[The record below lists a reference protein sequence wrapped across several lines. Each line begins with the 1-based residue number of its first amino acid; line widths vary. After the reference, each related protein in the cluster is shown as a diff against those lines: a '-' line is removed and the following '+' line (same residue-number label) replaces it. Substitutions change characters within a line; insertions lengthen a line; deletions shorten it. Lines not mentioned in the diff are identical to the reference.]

1 MKQNRITT
9 VQDLGVSPHSGKPPV
24 MGSTVELNT
33 VYHEM
38 NVDTMA
44 RMADNSVD
52 LVMTSPPYA
61 DARKATYGGVCAD
74 EYVEWF
80 KPIAKEIYRILKP
93 TGSFILNIGDN
104 TVDGETHLYTFELPI
119 MLKRELGFKFIDP
132 LIWHKKNP
140 APGRFK
146 NRFKDGWEFCFHF
159 TKTLDI
165 KFKAKEV
172 ATPTKPESIARD
184 KREKNETQTKS
195 GTGSGF
201 TKKGRRERNNNSGVG
216 TVDENFT
223 ELEMALPSNVLH
235 YSGETTNVG
244 HPAAYPTDIP
254 AFFIKAFTD
263 EGDLVYDP
271 FFGSGT
277 TGEVCLRMGR
287 NFIGSEMKDEYI
299 PVSKERLRPYKVS
312 LFSGV

>member
-1 MKQNRITT
+1 MQNIIHNESN
-9 VQDLGVSPHSGKPPV
+9 L
-24 MGSTVELNT
+24 E
-33 VYHEM
+33 
-38 NVDTMA
+38 TML
-44 RMADNSVD
+44 RMPDNSVN

-61 DARKATYGGVCAD
+61 EARKKTYGGIHPD
-74 EYVEWF
+74 KYVEWF
-80 KPIAKEIYRILKP
+80 KPIAKEIYRILAP
-93 TGSFILNIGDN
+93 DGSFILNIGDN

-119 MLKRELGFKFIDP
+119 MLKRECGFKFIDP

-140 APGRFK
+140 APGKFK

-216 TVDENFT
+216 TVDANFT

-271 FFGSGT
+271 FMGSGT
-277 TGEVCLRMGR
+277 TAEVALRMNR
-287 NFIGSEMKDEYI
+287 KFIGSELKPEYI
-299 PVSKERLRPYKVS
+299 KVANDRIS
-312 LFSGV
+312 EHLNNLFI